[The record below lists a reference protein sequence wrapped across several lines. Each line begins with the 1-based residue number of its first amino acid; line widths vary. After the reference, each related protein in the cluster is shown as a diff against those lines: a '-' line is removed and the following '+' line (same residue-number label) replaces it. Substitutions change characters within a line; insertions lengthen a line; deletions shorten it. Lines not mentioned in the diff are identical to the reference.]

1 MSDDR
6 ETFTITAQDV
16 GVLRIQQPAFAVNDI
31 VTVKGKPGRGIVR
44 EVRNDEAGIAYRVK
58 YAADDAVHS
67 PIENWWPESE
77 LVG

>member
-1 MSDDR
+1 MSGAG
-6 ETFTITAQDV
+6 ESFTITAADV
-16 GVLRIQQPAFAVNDI
+16 GVLRIPQPAFSVNAP
-31 VTVKGKPGRGIVR
+31 VTVKGKPGRGTIR
-44 EVRNDEAGIAYRVK
+44 EIRNDATGISYLVH